1 MVYQYVLRI
10 VVEQLELKE
19 DKGIG
24 TPGLSGADEDDTEE
38 DVPLPGANITSYRGV
53 IARCNYLASDRPDCN
68 FAIKEGCREMS
79 TPTTGSLPR
88 LVRIGRYL
96 KNHPRL
102 VWKFPMQSQQ
112 SEVIVRTDADWAGC
126 RRARK
131 STSGGS
137 ISIGEHCIKTWSKTQ
152 EVIAKSSAESECYGV
167 VRGA

>member
-1 MVYQYVLRI
+1 M
-10 VVEQLELKE
+10 EQLGLKD

-24 TPGLSGADEDDTEE
+24 IPGLLGVDEDDHDD
-38 DVPLPGANITSYRGV
+38 DVPLTGADITSYRGV

-79 TPTTGSLPR
+79 APTTGSLRR

-96 KNHPRL
+96 KNHPGL
-102 VWKFPMQSQQ
+102 VWRFPMQDPQ
-112 SEVIVRTDADWAGC
+112 SEVTVRTDADWAGC
-126 RRARK
+126 RMARK

-152 EVIAKSSAESECYGV
+152 AVIAKSSAESELYGV
-167 VRGA
+167 V